1 MRGDGRTALAGVAV
15 RQDSGD
21 TCHDAHCLADKLWLQ
36 RQLRI
41 QVEEVELERRQRT
54 IPDSGLVHI
63 PVILL
68 SRHGR

>member
-1 MRGDGRTALAGVAV
+1 MAGVAV

-54 IPDSGLVHI
+54 IPDSGLVHNRCFYCLGMAARTLYDSI
-63 PVILL
+63 
-68 SRHGR
+68 

>member
-1 MRGDGRTALAGVAV
+1 LAGVAI
-15 RQDSGD
+15 RLDSRD
-21 TCHDAHCLADKLWLQ
+21 TSHDTHCLADKLWLQ

-68 SRHGR
+68 PRRGR